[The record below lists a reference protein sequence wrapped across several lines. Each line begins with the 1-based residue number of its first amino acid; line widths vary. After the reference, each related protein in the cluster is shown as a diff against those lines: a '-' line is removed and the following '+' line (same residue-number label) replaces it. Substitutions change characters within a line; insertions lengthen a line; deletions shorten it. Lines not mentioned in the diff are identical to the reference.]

1 MEQRSL
7 KVLDAD
13 KTFFTK
19 ISTTISKLLI
29 PTKVGINGLLISM
42 KRNNVLKAY
51 EAYTASKDTEDA
63 AKIEQDAQKYEETYS
78 LYLESIDKYI
88 MDSVYKKVKS
98 GSASHFERDALSKY
112 YTVVHLKDEEY
123 VEYKHRKQKYLLEL
137 DYESL
142 LLTGKEKII
151 DRYKSFY
158 LTKIESLYKGIL
170 KNYSVQLSD
179 AHRAKFHTNEE
190 IYEKI
195 FSTLEDYTTNVM
207 PLKIER
213 SKKELDKQLLED
225 YQKYERFEVGKLEK
239 RDQVEKKL
247 VLLAISRSLFTHS
260 MPLVVADECYV
271 KLIKEVRNLIVEAE
285 SDRKKEETYT
295 LLLNVIEDYNVRLLS
310 GKVYWD
316 KPEEKDEYKKFWTNY
331 ENINKL
337 KQKNYIEY
345 MRQKEILFVRADLKK
360 LRASKKD
367 YSKIIDFYR
376 QKLIENDD
384 MRTVKNKYITLNGHY
399 TKATSKA

>member
-1 MEQRSL
+1 M
-7 KVLDAD
+7 
-13 KTFFTK
+13 
-19 ISTTISKLLI
+19 
-29 PTKVGINGLLISM
+29 NH
-42 KRNNVLKAY
+42 Y
-51 EAYTASKDTEDA
+51 
-63 AKIEQDAQKYEETYS
+63 
-78 LYLESIDKYI
+78 
-88 MDSVYKKVKS
+88 
-98 GSASHFERDALSKY
+98 
-112 YTVVHLKDEEY
+112 
-123 VEYKHRKQKYLLEL
+123 YLL
-137 DYESL
+137 
-142 LLTGKEKII
+142 GKEKLI

-179 AHRAKFHTNEE
+179 VHSAKFHTNDE

-195 FSTLEDYTTNVM
+195 FSTIEDYTTNVM

-225 YQKYERFEVGKLEK
+225 YHKFERFEVGKLEQ

-285 SDRKKEETYT
+285 SDRKKEETYS
-295 LLLNVIEDYNVRLLS
+295 LLLSVIEDYNVRLLS

-316 KPEEKDEYKKFWTNY
+316 KPEEKEEYKKFWANY
-331 ENINKL
+331 EKINTL

-384 MRTVKNKYITLNGHY
+384 MRPIKNKCTTLNGNY
-399 TKATSKA
+399 VKVAK